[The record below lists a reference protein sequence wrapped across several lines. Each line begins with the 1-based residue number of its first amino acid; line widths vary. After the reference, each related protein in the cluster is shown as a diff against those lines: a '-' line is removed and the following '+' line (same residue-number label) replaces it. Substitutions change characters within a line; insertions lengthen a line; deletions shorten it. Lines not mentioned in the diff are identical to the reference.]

1 MKLLKLLKI
10 QKIFGILR
18 YTQIRKDGG
27 EDPLIILEKL
37 IKKHNAKNI
46 RILKT
51 GNIGLMK
58 NLKKIVTFSGS
69 VTEEAISLGI
79 KPIII
84 SNTPIYIYDKS
95 IVFKPRSL
103 NEYAK
108 MLNSKD
114 YEKFES
120 TENQK
125 KIAKKFIYCNEKIMT
140 LRKDINAIYLYRNE
154 QKKKKEKIIL
164 W

>member
-1 MKLLKLLKI
+1 
-10 QKIFGILR
+10 
-18 YTQIRKDGG
+18 
-27 EDPLIILEKL
+27 
-37 IKKHNAKNI
+37 
-46 RILKT
+46 
-51 GNIGLMK
+51 MK

-125 KIAKKFIYCNEKIMT
+125 KIAKNLFIVM
-140 LRKDINAIYLYRNE
+140 
-154 QKKKKEKIIL
+154 KK
-164 W
+164 